1 MDRSI
6 IYNIKINKSLKSRG
20 LALRA
25 LFSLGALLLTA
36 WLPAQTL
43 ISGTVK
49 DTKGHPIR
57 GASIALKDSYDGAV
71 SDSTGKFAFKSTEK
85 GVFTLT
91 ATNIGYSSF
100 EQQVNLVGTP
110 IILNISIKEQLDE
123 LKAVTITAG
132 SFSAGDAKRGAVL
145 SSIDV
150 ATTAGSNADITAALK
165 TLPGA
170 QQIGEQEGL
179 FVRGG
184 AGYEAKQYIDGTL
197 VNNPYFTSVPDIAQ
211 RGRFSPFLFKGTVFS
226 TGGYSALYGQALSSV
241 VLLESIDL
249 PEKSEITAS
258 ISPIIVGAGTQQLS
272 KDKRSSWGMSY
283 DYVNVGL
290 YFKAVPQVPDYF
302 KMPQFHNADANF
314 RIKTKNGG
322 MIKYYTTFAYNEL
335 GLRRQDIDSLN
346 MKDAFSL
353 TNHNWYNN
361 LSWKEYLPNGWK
373 MDLGTSYST
382 NLDQFGQQVQD
393 QQNMPHSFPDTV
405 FWMNFKSFGIAN
417 RQDLSQIKAVFDKKL
432 GGISSIRF
440 GSEYWYAY
448 NTQHYHMLNY
458 TDSIYTFRDNY
469 NAVFAES
476 DIYLT
481 NELAA
486 KIGLRFEHSSVIN
499 KSDLAPRVSLAYK
512 TGPDAQISAAYGVF
526 YQKPENSQLF
536 YSTNI
541 GFTRA
546 THYILNYQKMSRERI
561 FRVEAYYKKYE
572 DLIKTLPINYYYST
586 YNNSGSGYAKGIE
599 LFYRDKKSI
608 KDFDYWISYSYLDT
622 KRNYLNYTEQLMP
635 SFAATHTAS
644 LVMKRFF
651 TKIKSGLNLTY
662 SYATGRPYYNFMLD
676 SASKGGYA
684 LTDQGKTKAFSSL
697 NFSAEYVPNAGN
709 TKARTFLVLFASISN
724 VLGYNAVY
732 GYNYSY
738 SGQYK
743 QAITPPAG
751 RFYFIGCFLS
761 WGVDRSQDA
770 IDNNL

>member
-1 MDRSI
+1 
-6 IYNIKINKSLKSRG
+6 
-20 LALRA
+20 
-25 LFSLGALLLTA
+25 
-36 WLPAQTL
+36 
-43 ISGTVK
+43 
-49 DTKGHPIR
+49 
-57 GASIALKDSYDGAV
+57 
-71 SDSTGKFAFKSTEK
+71 
-85 GVFTLT
+85 
-91 ATNIGYSSF
+91 
-100 EQQVNLVGTP
+100 
-110 IILNISIKEQLDE
+110 
-123 LKAVTITAG
+123 
-132 SFSAGDAKRGAVL
+132 
-145 SSIDV
+145 
-150 ATTAGSNADITAALK
+150 
-165 TLPGA
+165 
-170 QQIGEQEGL
+170 
-179 FVRGG
+179 
-184 AGYEAKQYIDGTL
+184 
-197 VNNPYFTSVPDIAQ
+197 
-211 RGRFSPFLFKGTVFS
+211 
-226 TGGYSALYGQALSSV
+226 
-241 VLLESIDL
+241 
-249 PEKSEITAS
+249 
-258 ISPIIVGAGTQQLS
+258 
-272 KDKRSSWGMSY
+272 
-283 DYVNVGL
+283 
-290 YFKAVPQVPDYF
+290 
-302 KMPQFHNADANF
+302 
-314 RIKTKNGG
+314 
-322 MIKYYTTFAYNEL
+322 
-335 GLRRQDIDSLN
+335 

-393 QQNMPHSFPDTV
+393 QNNMPHSFPDTV

-541 GFTRA
+541 GFTKA

-572 DLIKTLPINYYYST
+572 DLIKTVPLNYYYST

-644 LVMKRFF
+644 IVMKRFF